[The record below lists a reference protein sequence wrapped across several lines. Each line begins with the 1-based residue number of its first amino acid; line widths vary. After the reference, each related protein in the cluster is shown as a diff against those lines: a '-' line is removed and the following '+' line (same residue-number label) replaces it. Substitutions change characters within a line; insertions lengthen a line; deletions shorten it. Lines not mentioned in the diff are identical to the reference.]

1 VEAELAEMLRA
12 SFRALLEKTEAARV
26 RAELVASG
34 WSELAGG
41 DRSGAI
47 EIWFEEQGRR
57 LAATPA
63 LDLVTGAELGR
74 PDGACEAV
82 LYPDPGQRDRAPA
95 AIAASDPGRIEISGL
110 LLAGAER
117 AKSLVIVGGI
127 GSGGPCTAVIPS
139 EALSRE
145 PVAAFDPEQGWLR
158 VRGSLARERFE
169 RALAG
174 AAEWE
179 RAIAAARRALGWELV
194 GVSEAL
200 LAIAIQHVTDRH
212 QFGRAIGS
220 FQTVKHRLADVR
232 IAIAAARVALGAAA
246 EDAGAFS
253 SAAAKALAGR
263 AGLLAAKHASQV
275 CGALGFTWEQGLHRY
290 VRRVYTLDAFLGTQ
304 AWLASELGR
313 QLLATHRVPRIG
325 VMRGT

>member
-1 VEAELAEMLRA
+1 MLRA

-26 RAELVASG
+26 REELVASG

-41 DRSGAI
+41 DRRGAI

-63 LDLVTGAELGR
+63 LDLVAGAELGR
-74 PDGACEAV
+74 SDAASEAV
-82 LYPDPGQRDRAPA
+82 LYPDPGLRDRAPA
-95 AIAASDPGRIEISGL
+95 AMAASTPGEVEIAGL

-117 AKSLVIVGGI
+117 AKSLVIVGGL
-127 GSGGPCTAVIPS
+127 GSGGLRTAVLPS
-139 EALSRE
+139 EELARE
-145 PVAAFDPEQGWLR
+145 PVVAFDPEQGWLR
-158 VRGSLARERFE
+158 VRGSLPRERFE
-169 RALAG
+169 RAVVG
-174 AAEWE
+174 AADWE

-246 EDAGAFS
+246 EDAGPFS

-313 QLLATHRVPRIG
+313 QLLATRRVPRIG